1 MGSLV
6 RKVLQYPLR
15 IVHDGARGGGGL
27 YNYSEIYD
35 KKEAPWSD
43 NEPFLLKVK
52 GLYVAAFASNVTFTY
67 KYNIFEQDVK

>member
-1 MGSLV
+1 MTT
-6 RKVLQYPLR
+6 Q
-15 IVHDGARGGGGL
+15 GGWL

-35 KKEAPWSD
+35 KKEAPWPD
-43 NEPFLLKVK
+43 TEPFPLKVK